1 MTPSAFHMVK
11 RHLRRHLP
19 SATYDF
25 LARRRRAWQ
34 MAAQISAWRTEQIA
48 TFLQYGEPQ
57 LEAPDLEWFYTALR
71 GCKTYL
77 EYGSGGSTLAALR
90 MVPNVVSVENDRRF
104 YRAVTSKARLLPSGQ
119 YFPIFVYTGPTSAWG
134 FPKVRLPTA
143 LRTSLGRRYARA
155 PWISIDRNKLSPEV
169 IFLDGRFRVACALES
184 LLQLPDG
191 SNCRLFLH
199 DFEKHHGAYF
209 PIFEFAEQIQQH
221 GEAVIFRRATNFDQA
236 RCRAVLARY
245 YGDFR

>member
-1 MTPSAFHMVK
+1 MTPSASHMVK
-11 RHLRRHLP
+11 RYLRRHLP

-25 LARRRRAWQ
+25 LARTRQAWQ

-57 LEAPDLEWFYTALR
+57 LEAPDLEYFHVALR

-90 MVPNVVSVENDRRF
+90 MVPNVVSVENDRGF
-104 YRAVTSKARLLPSGQ
+104 YRAVTSKARSLPSGQ

-134 FPKVRLPTA
+134 FPKVWLPTA

-155 PWISIDRNKLSPEV
+155 PWISIDRNKLSPD
-169 IFLDGRFRVACALES
+169 IILLDGRFRVACALES
-184 LLQLPDG
+184 LLRLPDG

-209 PIFEFAEQIQQH
+209 PIFEFAEQIQQF
-221 GEAVIFRRATNFDQA
+221 GEGVIFRRAANFDQA